1 MSCAEAY
8 GRLLADATLVSV
20 MHVLLGIGG
29 AECSRWALEAAVER
43 ARVAGDEFTVAILE
57 RAASETETATV
68 RARVED
74 VLGTVR

>member
-8 GRLLADATLVSV
+8 GRLLTDATLASV
-20 MHVLLGIGG
+20 MHVFLGIGG
-29 AECSRWALEAAVER
+29 AECSRRALEAAVER
-43 ARVAGDEFTVAILE
+43 ARVAGDELTVAILE
-57 RAASETETATV
+57 RAASETATV

>member
-1 MSCAEAY
+1 MSTAEAY

-20 MHVLLGIGG
+20 MHVFLGIGG
-29 AECSRWALEAAVER
+29 DEDSRRALEAAVER
-43 ARVAGDEFTVAILE
+43 ARVAGGERTAAILE
-57 RAASETETATV
+57 RAASEMA

>member
-1 MSCAEAY
+1 M
-8 GRLLADATLVSV
+8 ADATLVSV

-29 AECSRWALEAAVER
+29 GEDSRRALEAAVER
-43 ARVAGDEFTVAILE
+43 ARVAGGERTAAILE
-57 RAASETETATV
+57 RAASEMA